1 MLSDEEAIK
10 LAVDKF
16 NSTDNDSGDE
26 VLEFLFNVAYGA
38 RDKYIRLYAAM
49 LQRESAKVVDE
60 PFKTVGEFL
69 DEASSS

>member
-1 MLSDEEAIK
+1 MLSNEEAID

-16 NSTDNDSGDE
+16 NSTDDDSGDE
-26 VLEFLFNVAYGA
+26 VLEFLFNLAYDA
-38 RDKYIRLYAAM
+38 RDKYIRLYAAKM
-49 LQRESAKVVDE
+49 KQESAKVVNE